1 MIMSLSVI
9 KHVESLKVGQ
19 NVRVIYFYTSN
30 TFLDSIANRK
40 KYVRRENS
48 AICGAMFKR
57 RLLRIHFPKFST
69 KRHVSILR
77 WHLPQCC
84 DVVFKPV
91 MKREHVML
99 PLFHSK
105 SFHER
110 YGDSFPFLSLAV
122 SENQEC
128 SIIIGKSFE
137 FVCVRSFHVRS
148 YLCVSTTRV
157 NLYGGHNSPDF
168 TEDYLVIYW
177 EGGHDVCGCPK
188 NLLFIVFFFHL
199 LFIRSLPTLLF
210 ISNAYT

>member
-1 MIMSLSVI
+1 
-9 KHVESLKVGQ
+9 
-19 NVRVIYFYTSN
+19 
-30 TFLDSIANRK
+30 
-40 KYVRRENS
+40 
-48 AICGAMFKR
+48 
-57 RLLRIHFPKFST
+57 
-69 KRHVSILR
+69 
-77 WHLPQCC
+77 
-84 DVVFKPV
+84 

-110 YGDSFPFLSLAV
+110 DGDSFPFLSLAV